1 MISYPK
7 RGALASKETSTVPL
21 LAGLGVLSYPRTMAT
36 SVAPVFVC
44 TAGVWSVE
52 VSFAVC
58 DSYHIEIDGPAA
70 DDVRVSSTLEFE
82 ES

>member
-1 MISYPK
+1 MTISYLR
-7 RGALASKETSTVPL
+7 RGALASRAISAHPGVVVLDFLRGTATST
-21 LAGLGVLSYPRTMAT
+21 
-36 SVAPVFVC
+36 APVFVC
-44 TAGVWSVE
+44 TSGVWSVE